1 MVWHFGT
8 LPAYLRCPGKTSECL
23 CACDWICLK
32 IVNRRHSRRSF
43 PAHPGE
49 WKLLPCC
56 SAVWRLRSFPCDVP
70 SSLMTVRWHWLP
82 AAAVASQNCC
92 SMMIPL
98 TQKGWSLSVNAN
110 SPPSQLHRAAALS
123 ATHLES
129 MRRFL
134 TPTHSL
140 PHSITVPTSTYVRE
154 STHYIKFGE
163 NPFTEDFW
171 AGGWNITLCDFLL
184 RDADMHSAYTATW
197 LAGWLSV
204 TRRYCIKTAKP
215 SWKRFLLYESAI
227 ILVSWDPCAYTKFH
241 GEPLQ
246 RRR

>member
-70 SSLMTVRWHWLP
+70 SSLMTVRRHWLP

-110 SPPSQLHRAAALS
+110 SPPSQGTARQRYRLHISSQCGDFWPL
-123 ATHLES
+123 L
-129 MRRFL
+129 
-134 TPTHSL
+134 THSPTVSQSL
-140 PHSITVPTSTYVRE
+140 HQPTFANRPTISNSVKIHSRKTS
-154 STHYIKFGE
+154 GQ
-163 NPFTEDFW
+163 
-171 AGGWNITLCDFLL
+171 AGGI
-184 RDADMHSAYTATW
+184 
-197 LAGWLSV
+197 
-204 TRRYCIKTAKP
+204 
-215 SWKRFLLYESAI
+215 
-227 ILVSWDPCAYTKFH
+227 
-241 GEPLQ
+241 
-246 RRR
+246 